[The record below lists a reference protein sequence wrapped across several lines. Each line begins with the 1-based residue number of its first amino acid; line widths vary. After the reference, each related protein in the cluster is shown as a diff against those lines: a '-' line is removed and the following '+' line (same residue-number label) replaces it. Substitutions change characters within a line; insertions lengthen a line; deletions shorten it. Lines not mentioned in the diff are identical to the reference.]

1 MKKFRVLGII
11 SILVVI
17 THIIGSFGD
26 FKRGAEDGWN
36 HADQVR
42 SDSITENPNKVT
54 YARIEVRQLGN
65 TDEQKV
71 ANSLLDKDVT
81 YKISTITTY
90 VEPSTWHNI
99 LQTLTLPWVFTFLY
113 GFYCLI
119 RFLIAISKREVFT
132 DKNVH
137 RIRWF
142 AYSFVGGEFLMTLT
156 SWLKEQAAVAQISL
170 PGYEVVSNALIEA
183 DWISMIIIIL
193 FAEIFAVGTKIKEEQ
208 DLTI

>member
-1 MKKFRVLGII
+1 MKKFRILGII

-26 FKRGAEDGWN
+26 FKRGAEEGWN

-42 SDSITENPNKVT
+42 SDSIAENSDKVT
-54 YARIEVRQLGN
+54 YARVEVRQLEN

-71 ANSLLDKDVT
+71 GNSQLNKDVP
-81 YKISTITTY
+81 YEINTITTY
-90 VEPSTWHNI
+90 VESSTWHNI
-99 LQTLTLPWVFTFLY
+99 LQMLTLPWAFAFLY

-119 RFLIAISKREVFT
+119 RFLIAISKREVFA

-142 AYSFVGGEFLMTLT
+142 AYSFVGGEFLMTLLF
-156 SWLKEQAAVAQISL
+156 WLKEQAAVAQISL

>member
-1 MKKFRVLGII
+1 MKKFRILGII

-26 FKRGAEDGWN
+26 FKRGAEEGWN

-42 SDSITENPNKVT
+42 SDSIAENSDKVT
-54 YARIEVRQLGN
+54 YARVEVRQLEN

-71 ANSLLDKDVT
+71 GNSQLNKDVP
-81 YKISTITTY
+81 YEINTITTY
-90 VEPSTWHNI
+90 VESSTWHNI
-99 LQTLTLPWVFTFLY
+99 LQMLTLPWAFAFLY

-142 AYSFVGGEFLMTLT
+142 AYSFVGGEFLMTLLF
-156 SWLKEQAAVAQISL
+156 WLKEQAAVAQISL
-170 PGYEVVSNALIEA
+170 PGYEVVSNVLIEA